1 MVIEI
6 IDFNMFEGAFEVI
19 FKAIWGHLRSFKISL
34 CFDMIGIECVRL
46 LGTLYH

>member
-19 FKAIWGHLRSFKISL
+19 FRSFEVIWGHLRSVYALIWLESN
-34 CFDMIGIECVRL
+34 V
-46 LGTLYH
+46 YVY